1 MSKRM
6 VEANKLVEP
15 GKQYDV
21 AEAIDLA
28 LKMPKQNLMKL

>member
-6 VEANKLVEP
+6 VEANKFVEP
-15 GKQYDV
+15 GKQYDI

-28 LKMPKQNLMKL
+28 LKRKF